1 METHLKI
8 SSTCGF
14 LAVLASPV
22 SYTIVALIQPGYSL
36 LNNSIS
42 SLGAKGAPFSLYISI
57 MFIIGGILEAILAS
71 GIYHPNKSNKW
82 VLFGSILISFAGI
95 FNSSGSGIFPEGYPW
110 TGSMH
115 GIVSEIGVYSMM
127 IAPFILIIGWRK
139 IPEWHDMRQITKLVA
154 ILFMIGLAM
163 EQLVNYYHF
172 GSGAVQRFEDFTYYF
187 WIFCFALKLGKIAQS
202 IS

>member
-8 SSTCGF
+8 SSICGF

-42 SLGAKGAPFSLYISI
+42 SLGAKGGPFFVVYFDYVHHRRDFRSDFS
-57 MFIIGGILEAILAS
+57 S

-139 IPEWHDMRQITKLVA
+139 ISRMA
-154 ILFMIGLAM
+154 
-163 EQLVNYYHF
+163 
-172 GSGAVQRFEDFTYYF
+172 
-187 WIFCFALKLGKIAQS
+187 
-202 IS
+202 